1 MSEDEV
7 PNDIRIDL
15 LFGVCIKD
23 TQGKVLSQNDRCE
36 DICGARVGE
45 ICHDGCMKDY
55 PLQVGADT
63 LVAPPQTI
71 HNVHGSAESCDA
83 VVIRTGSNI
92 ITLLFSRQ
100 SQIESE
106 LAMFERIGFSK
117 MEKAIA
123 LLLLDGLSNKDI
135 ANKLFISV
143 ATVKTHVNNLYKK
156 LPSALKQRMMSI
168 RK

>member
-1 MSEDEV
+1 MRRHLWRTSWQ
-7 PNDIRIDL
+7 DL
-15 LFGVCIKD
+15 PRWLHERLPVTSRGRHFG
-23 TQGKVLSQNDRCE
+23 S
-36 DICGARVGE
+36 
-45 ICHDGCMKDY
+45 
-55 PLQVGADT
+55 
-63 LVAPPQTI
+63 PPQTI

>member
-1 MSEDEV
+1 
-7 PNDIRIDL
+7 
-15 LFGVCIKD
+15 
-23 TQGKVLSQNDRCE
+23 
-36 DICGARVGE
+36 
-45 ICHDGCMKDY
+45 
-55 PLQVGADT
+55 
-63 LVAPPQTI
+63 
-71 HNVHGSAESCDA
+71 
-83 VVIRTGSNI
+83 
-92 ITLLFSRQ
+92 
-100 SQIESE
+100 
-106 LAMFERIGFSK
+106 MFERIGFSK